1 MLAAQYVCLLPK
13 VISQLRKQYHV
24 ISKYICLHIKDFINM
39 LESLSLKVLVNI
51 SSQHCRHSTWGSII
65 KQTWMKVSLSISVSS
80 LHNVNP

>member
-1 MLAAQYVCLLPK
+1 
-13 VISQLRKQYHV
+13 
-24 ISKYICLHIKDFINM
+24 M